1 VPRFCRHN
9 RFLENCPIC
18 SQEEAAVAGPPAA
31 PRRAAAS
38 TATRRSGSA
47 ARSRSDS
54 GMRVRRTARPVADG
68 YANGLVPGLR
78 ATPDARRLADEIAF
92 AAGRLVQLET
102 DPPGL
107 YAEVAALPD
116 AEEAL
121 WLAFLL
127 GYLTPTEGDAPFAAI
142 EAVRTPWAG
151 GADPNLDGAPTGP
164 RTAHEPG
171 RGTATLDAYRA
182 WAARSGS
189 QLAGLTGEPSWSP
202 ERRFDRAYE
211 RLSFPGLHRAGRMDF
226 LAIVGRVG
234 IVDLLPG
241 SLHFQGSAPTT
252 VAAKRVFGIGD
263 AMLLERRARALAD
276 AVGTPLE
283 ALDLA
288 LYNFGAGDDRATL
301 GAPEEVA
308 ARVERGPIDAALGL
322 D

>member
-18 SQEEAAVAGPPAA
+18 AQEEVQVTAPG
-31 PRRAAAS
+31 PRRPAAS
-38 TATRRSGSA
+38 TTTRRSGSG
-47 ARSRSDS
+47 ARRRSDS
-54 GMRVRRTARPVADG
+54 GVRVRRAARPVADG
-68 YANGLVPGLR
+68 YANALVPGLR
-78 ATPDARRLADEIAF
+78 ATPDAHRLADEITF
-92 AAGRLVQLET
+92 AAGRLAQLET

-127 GYLTPTEGDAPFAAI
+127 GYLTPTEDDEPFAAI
-142 EAVRTPWAG
+142 EAVRTPWASG
-151 GADPNLDGAPTGP
+151 VNPDLEDVPTGP
-164 RTAHEPG
+164 RTAHDPA
-171 RGTATLDAYRA
+171 RGTATIDAYRA

-189 QLAGLTGEPSWSP
+189 QMAGLTGEPSWSP

-211 RLSFPGLHRAGRMDF
+211 RLSFPGFHRAGRMDF
-226 LAIVGRVG
+226 LAAAGRVG

-276 AVGTPLE
+276 AAGVRLE

-288 LYNFGAGDDRATL
+288 LYNFGAGDERATL
-301 GAPEEVA
+301 GAPEDVA
-308 ARVERGPIDAALGL
+308 DRVDRAAIEAALGL
-322 D
+322 G